1 MVCGQKGEVIM
12 DGYFVQNMET
22 GKIELH
28 FDREDYNALDDA
40 QKSSLKSAF
49 LWGRKSGCW
58 ISRRKEPHLSYPR
71 SVAESLGLE
80 NAGKTGERLS
90 FSEQQGRKS
99 ERAERR
105 AERFESQADHAEARG
120 KALQKPIDDMRGDMA
135 FFTQPNVN
143 TAKGRAFT
151 RNRDR
156 MFAAF
161 SKGFDEYRKSEYF
174 RDRASISRCTAD
186 LPELKDSAFAVRRI
200 RECESAI
207 RKLKREIEDS
217 EKRKEQIKH
226 GTPVTRYDGSAIT
239 MEDVN
244 ARLESSL
251 DRLEVQLD
259 KLGYYQESLEKLGG
273 VKYSKNDIKPGDIV
287 MVKRFGACKVL
298 STGPKNFK
306 HNGGFDC
313 IVITSSYAE
322 IESIGGNSD
331 GEEGEPEVTL
341 DEFASKFS

>member
-1 MVCGQKGEVIM
+1 M

-49 LWGRKSGCW
+49 LWGGKSGSW

-71 SVAESLGLE
+71 SVAESLGL
-80 NAGKTGERLS
+80 ADGGRSGDRLS
-90 FSEQQGRKS
+90 FAEQQERKAAK
-99 ERAERR
+99 AERR
-105 AERFESQADHAEARG
+105 AERFDHAADSAAARG
-120 KALQKPIDDMRGDMA
+120 EALQKPITDRHGDIA
-135 FFTQPNVN
+135 FFTQPSIN
-143 TAKGRAFT
+143 TSAGRAFT
-151 RNRDR
+151 HRRNH

-161 SKGFDEYRKSEYF
+161 DKGFEEYRKSEYY
-174 RDRASISRCTAD
+174 RERAAISRCAAD